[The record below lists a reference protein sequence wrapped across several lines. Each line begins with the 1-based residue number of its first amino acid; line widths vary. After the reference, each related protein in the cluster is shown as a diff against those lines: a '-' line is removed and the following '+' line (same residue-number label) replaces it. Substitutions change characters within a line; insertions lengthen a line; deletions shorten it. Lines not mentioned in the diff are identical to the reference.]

1 MSLPSQSNELGSV
14 SSGDTIAASDTND
27 IRRYIEDILISRSQI
42 KMSVNG
48 VISELETSNLA
59 SAYVTAKAQ
68 SPTSANIVT
77 LLFPPATYTLSSQL
91 ILDTAYINLVGL
103 DRYSCSI
110 TGNVTASN
118 QGLLHQTADNVVI
131 RNLKI
136 TNTSD
141 GGSKTPAG
149 SSVEQCVLASTSS
162 PSSEKGGGAINVY
175 GRFEDCYWPT
185 GSYFCNSDVKTG
197 EFKNC
202 VFRNAQEGNKSIV
215 TAKYYHCEFYQS
227 NGHPFVLSQS
237 TGVLLHN
244 CIIEGGSLELVRN
257 TTFINCRVID
267 SQIELLLVGSATNT
281 IVGGEFT
288 HSTAS
293 IFLNSDPVGN
303 TVRIAGN
310 PILVGTSLTSGD
322 GAANIAFVGY
332 GFLMSEFTTGLDSV
346 EGRLGYD
353 SDGDV
358 FIGQFGAAD
367 NQFDS
372 SAYP

>member
-1 MSLPSQSNELGSV
+1 
-14 SSGDTIAASDTND
+14 
-27 IRRYIEDILISRSQI
+27 
-42 KMSVNG
+42 
-48 VISELETSNLA
+48 
-59 SAYVTAKAQ
+59 
-68 SPTSANIVT
+68 
-77 LLFPPATYTLSSQL
+77 
-91 ILDTAYINLVGL
+91 
-103 DRYSCSI
+103 
-110 TGNVTASN
+110 
-118 QGLLHQTADNVVI
+118 
-131 RNLKI
+131 
-136 TNTSD
+136 
-141 GGSKTPAG
+141 
-149 SSVEQCVLASTSS
+149 
-162 PSSEKGGGAINVY
+162 
-175 GRFEDCYWPT
+175 
-185 GSYFCNSDVKTG
+185 
-197 EFKNC
+197 
-202 VFRNAQEGNKSIV
+202 
-215 TAKYYHCEFYQS
+215 
-227 NGHPFVLSQS
+227 
-237 TGVLLHN
+237 
-244 CIIEGGSLELVRN
+244 
-257 TTFINCRVID
+257 VID